1 MIPANE
7 LAAIQAEANKAL
19 DTPITISRITA
30 PLTTGTW
37 GQTTGTYTQIG
48 SCNALFSTPSGPIL
62 AQYVAMI
69 GALTVWSVA
78 VPGAQDVKTSD
89 RIQIVATGEVFQ
101 VHDARHPQ
109 SYGPL
114 LNLVVA
120 EVR

>member
-7 LAAIQAEANKAL
+7 LAAMQAEANKAL
-19 DTPITISRITA
+19 DTPITVSRITA
-30 PLTTGTW
+30 PATGTW
-37 GQTTGTYTQIG
+37 GQATGAYTQIG

-78 VPGAQDVKTSD
+78 VPGTQDVKTGD
-89 RIQIVATGEVFQ
+89 RIQIVATGETFM

>member
-7 LAAIQAEANKAL
+7 LAAIQAEAAKAL
-19 DTPITISRITA
+19 DTPITVSRITT
-30 PLTTGTW
+30 PSTGTW
-37 GQTTGTYTQIG
+37 GQTTGTYTPIG

-69 GALTVWSVA
+69 GALTVWNVA
-78 VPGAQDVKTSD
+78 VPNNQDVKTGD
-89 RIQIVATGEVFQ
+89 RIQIVATGEIFQ

-120 EVR
+120 ELR